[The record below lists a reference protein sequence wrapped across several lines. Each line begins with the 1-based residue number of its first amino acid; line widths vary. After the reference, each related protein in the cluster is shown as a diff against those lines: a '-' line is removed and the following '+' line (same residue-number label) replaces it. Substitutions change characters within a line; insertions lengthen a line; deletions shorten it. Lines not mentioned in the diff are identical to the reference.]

1 MTAAI
6 LQPLA
11 QNALLDPE
19 GEEGAVFS
27 FTSGGR
33 RLVASGLRERIS
45 LPSQGGD
52 DKNSAFQRAIL
63 DAFDRASSAGLV
75 NPVIVGALP
84 FDPAEPSCLY
94 IPEHAE
100 WEGRSSVPAPGIP
113 LEVPLLERTSTPDE
127 SGFKRAVEHAIL
139 NFGFGEVDK
148 AVLAVIQELS
158 FAGDVDPGSIMANL
172 RAQNREG
179 YQFQVPLPDGGSL
192 VGVSPEL
199 LVRRDGARLVA
210 NPLAGSAR
218 RAADAEADRAI
229 AEQLV
234 RSEKDQHEHRL
245 VVRDIVARLGGVCSH
260 LNVPK
265 EPSLI
270 NTATLWHLSTRIEGE
285 LQDER
290 MTALQLA
297 CLLHPTPAVC
307 GYPTERA
314 RQLIRFVEPFER
326 GLFSGMVGWCDA
338 QGNGEWAVTI
348 RCGIVNGNVV
358 RLFAGAGIV
367 QASSPDSEWDEVQ
380 TKLGT
385 MLRACG
391 VAVPCSSVPDKAIP
405 AQDQAS
411 GGLREWL
418 RARVEELIEDGTEID
433 PEENLI
439 FYGLDS
445 LQVMKLA
452 AELKQHGVVVSFEE
466 LARDPRLTAW
476 WTLIDK
482 VREAA

>member
-11 QNALLDPE
+11 QNALLCPD
-19 GEEGAVFS
+19 GEEGTVFS
-27 FTSGGR
+27 FTSGDR

-45 LPSQGGD
+45 LPSKGSD
-52 DKNSAFQRAIL
+52 DKDSAFQRAIS
-63 DAFDRASSAGLV
+63 DAFGRASSAGLV

-100 WEGRSSVPAPGIP
+100 WEERGSVPAPGIP
-113 LEVPLLERTSTPDE
+113 LEVSLLERTSTPDE

-148 AVLAVIQELS
+148 AVLSVIQELS

-172 RAQNREG
+172 RAQNRDG
-179 YQFQVPLPDGGSL
+179 YQFQVSLPDGGSL

-245 VVRDIVARLGGVCSH
+245 VVRDIVSRLGGVCSH
-260 LNVPK
+260 LNVPEK
-265 EPSLI
+265 PSLI

-285 LQDER
+285 LQAEH

-338 QGNGEWAVTI
+338 QGNGEWAITI

-367 QASSPDSEWDEVQ
+367 QASSPDAEWDEVQ

-405 AQDQAS
+405 AQDAVS
-411 GGLREWL
+411 GGLHEWL
-418 RARVEELIEDGTEID
+418 RARVAELVEDSAEID

-452 AELKQHGVVVSFEE
+452 AELKQRGVVVSFEE